1 MKINKARNRVMYLTI
16 FAMLSVMLI
25 AMASCSKPEFKM
37 SENTGKLMVVEAKN
51 AAVDSMFMVGS
62 LEVDTGEQVVM
73 TSGLENGSVK
83 IELFD
88 TPEEQSADEVPEMDG
103 EPAVMFEAGP
113 DDMQAQTL
121 TPGNYMLKA
130 TVIEKATGTVTI
142 EVKPADPEQWNTAES
157 PDDAGEKAG
166 IGLFLI
172 DPSGLSLG
180 PVTNADFHYMEGVA
194 EAHFG
199 VAAVDIYVRKGLSD
213 IDEGDISFDN
223 NEYKYNWTVDIDG
236 TEVKCSG
243 NREGEATKS
252 VWSANDYS
260 YAVLAYGAG
269 GDDDF
274 GLSEE
279 DLTSLFRNIQ

>member
-1 MKINKARNRVMYLTI
+1 
-16 FAMLSVMLI
+16 
-25 AMASCSKPEFKM
+25 
-37 SENTGKLMVVEAKN
+37 
-51 AAVDSMFMVGS
+51 
-62 LEVDTGEQVVM
+62 
-73 TSGLENGSVK
+73 
-83 IELFD
+83 
-88 TPEEQSADEVPEMDG
+88 
-103 EPAVMFEAGP
+103 
-113 DDMQAQTL
+113 
-121 TPGNYMLKA
+121 
-130 TVIEKATGTVTI
+130 
-142 EVKPADPEQWNTAES
+142 
-157 PDDAGEKAG
+157 
-166 IGLFLI
+166 
-172 DPSGLSLG
+172 
-180 PVTNADFHYMEGVA
+180 MEGVA